1 MTIDQ
6 IIGLSNFFQLSSI
19 IRLFL
24 IVLSFFYLIFSV
36 VVYRQVSL
44 MSQTV
49 NTPLTSITRLLAV
62 IQIIAVLGLLLLT
75 LLLA

>member
-6 IIGLSNFFQLSSI
+6 IMGLSNFFQMSFI
-19 IRLFL
+19 IKLFL
-24 IVLSFFYLIFSV
+24 LVLSLFYFIFSI

-49 NTPLTSITRLLAV
+49 NTPLTSTTRLLAI
-62 IQIIAVLGLLLLT
+62 IQIFAVLGLLLLT
-75 LLLA
+75 VVLA